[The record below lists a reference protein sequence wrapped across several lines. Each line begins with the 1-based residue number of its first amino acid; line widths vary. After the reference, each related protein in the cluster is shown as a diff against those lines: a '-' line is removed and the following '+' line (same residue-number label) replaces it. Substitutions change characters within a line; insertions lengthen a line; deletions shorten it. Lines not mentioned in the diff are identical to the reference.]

1 MSMDLPEIKRKAIIR
16 FFDEDNAEDIRR
28 LKIIVR
34 SKGVR
39 GWMEDLKGMRKMDFE
54 DWAAER
60 GETGYFLFAVCAPSR
75 NEAGMTLPQGFIYL
89 YPREGKRGVLEVS
102 YAKKRFGKR
111 GLMGSA
117 LRQASLKA
125 RRIRKRLGYKTSLHI
140 VAEIDPENIPS
151 ERVIRGAGFEN
162 TGERIGRRDVRYV
175 WELNWRR
182 LMKKM
187 REKGEL
193 A

>member
-1 MSMDLPEIKRKAIIR
+1 MDLPEIKRKAIIR

>member
-1 MSMDLPEIKRKAIIR
+1 
-16 FFDEDNAEDIRR
+16 
-28 LKIIVR
+28 
-34 SKGVR
+34 
-39 GWMEDLKGMRKMDFE
+39 
-54 DWAAER
+54 
-60 GETGYFLFAVCAPSR
+60 
-75 NEAGMTLPQGFIYL
+75 
-89 YPREGKRGVLEVS
+89 KRGVLEVS

>member
-75 NEAGMTLPQGFIYL
+75 NEAGMTLPQGFVYL